1 MGALGRASKG
11 APQAV
16 PWVAVTMD
24 DGLGNLGALVES
36 IYDLALDPAEWPRL
50 LKLLAQ
56 TFDAQAGSIM
66 QENMESGA
74 GAGLTLGLDPTV
86 PEAYFAH
93 YANTNVLRRVENL
106 RERMKTWVPIV
117 TVDEHT
123 MPKIELMETEFYVD
137 FLKPSGIHSVLTWG
151 LWADDLRFSSVDLYR
166 SPRRPSYSQAEV
178 DMAEAIHGHVI
189 RAMRLGR
196 KVAETRA
203 LGAGLAAALDR
214 APYGLFVLG
223 ADGRL
228 SHTNAVGEQLLAQ
241 PGGLKVFSGRL
252 TAPHSDDARRLNG
265 LIAQA
270 AGVDGARAG
279 GSMALRRAG
288 ERAALSVIV
297 APTRG
302 EALLPFHAGPN
313 VIVCVTDPEA
323 AASVSEAFLSELF
336 GLTGGQAKVAAS
348 LLEGR
353 SPRQTAEAL
362 GLSFY
367 TVRAHLARIFEK
379 TGTSRQA
386 ELVALMTR
394 ALGASPA

>member
-1 MGALGRASKG
+1 
-11 APQAV
+11 
-16 PWVAVTMD
+16 MD
-24 DGLGNLGALVES
+24 DGLGNLGGLVES
-36 IYDLALDPAEWPRL
+36 IYDLALDPADWPRL
-50 LKLLAQ
+50 LQLLADSFGA
-56 TFDAQAGSIM
+56 TAGSIM
-66 QENMESGA
+66 QENLENGA
-74 GAGLTLGLDPTV
+74 GAGLVMGLDPTV
-86 PEAYFAH
+86 PPAYFDH
-93 YANTNVLRRVENL
+93 YANTNVLRRVDNL

-123 MPKIELMETEFYVD
+123 MPKSQLMETEFYVD
-137 FLKPSGIHSVLTWG
+137 FLKPGGIHSVLTWG
-151 LWADDLRFSSVDLYR
+151 LWAQGTNFAAVDLYR
-166 SPRRPSYSQAEV
+166 SPKRPAYEQADV
-178 DMAEAIHGHVI
+178 DKAEAIHGHVI

-196 KVAETRA
+196 KVAETRT

-223 ADGRL
+223 ADGRI
-228 SHTNAVGEQLLAQ
+228 SHANAVAERMLAQ
-241 PGGLKVFSGRL
+241 PGGLRVFSGRL
-252 TAPHSDDARRLNG
+252 TPPHSDDARRLG
-265 LIAQA
+265 ALIAQA
-270 AGVDGARAG
+270 AGMNGARAG

-288 ERAALSVIV
+288 ERAPLSVIV

-302 EALLPFHAGPN
+302 EGVLPFHVGPS

-323 AASVSEAFLSELF
+323 AASVSEAFLGELF
-336 GLTGGQAKVAAS
+336 GLTGGQAKIAAS

-367 TVRAHLARIFEK
+367 TVRAHLVRIFEK

>member
-1 MGALGRASKG
+1 
-11 APQAV
+11 
-16 PWVAVTMD
+16 MD
-24 DGLGNLGALVES
+24 DGLGNLGGLVES
-36 IYDLALDPAEWPRL
+36 IYDLALDPADWPRL
-50 LKLLAQ
+50 LQLLADSFGA
-56 TFDAQAGSIM
+56 TAGSIM
-66 QENMESGA
+66 QENLENGA
-74 GAGLTLGLDPTV
+74 GAGLVMGLDPTV
-86 PEAYFAH
+86 PPAYFDH
-93 YANTNVLRRVENL
+93 YANTNVLRRVDNL

-123 MPKIELMETEFYVD
+123 MPKSQLMETEFYVD
-137 FLKPSGIHSVLTWG
+137 FLKPGGIHSVLTWG
-151 LWADDLRFSSVDLYR
+151 LWAQGTNFAAVDLYR
-166 SPRRPSYSQAEV
+166 SPKRPAYEQADV
-178 DMAEAIHGHVI
+178 DKAEAIHGHVI

-196 KVAETRA
+196 KVAETRT

-223 ADGRL
+223 ADGRI
-228 SHTNAVGEQLLAQ
+228 SHANAVAERMLAQ
-241 PGGLKVFSGRL
+241 PGGLRVFSGRL
-252 TAPHSDDARRLNG
+252 TPPHSDDARRLG
-265 LIAQA
+265 ARIAQA
-270 AGVDGARAG
+270 AGMNGARAG

-288 ERAALSVIV
+288 ERAPLSVIV

-302 EALLPFHAGPN
+302 EGVLPFHVGPS

-323 AASVSEAFLSELF
+323 AASVSEAFLGELF
-336 GLTGGQAKVAAS
+336 GLTGGQAKIAAS

-367 TVRAHLARIFEK
+367 TVRAHLVRIFEK